1 MSRVGEMEKQIRV
14 LCDYKI
20 PIKLKRK
27 FYKTVVLLAMLYG
40 TECWTV
46 KKQNIHKMNVSKM

>member
-1 MSRVGEMEKQIRV
+1 MEKGITV

-27 FYKTVVLLAMLYG
+27 FYKIVVLLAMLYSI
-40 TECWTV
+40 ECWTV
-46 KKQNIHKMNVSKM
+46 KKKHIHKMNVSKM